1 MSHRQAGAKK
11 LILILLSVGILLAI
25 LAVGLIL
32 GYRRTGRDRETT
44 ATSEA
49 AADVSY
55 PSIFEKLDDPELS
68 ENELSER
75 AQADND
81 LSERTDKMEPSSE
94 AGNADG
100 TDKQKQSAEADNAE
114 GSDKT
119 GQEGLSEQDEK
130 ITDDREE
137 ADESGAGEG
146 TDGEPADLTEDPD
159 TEEETN
165 PAEDPGAASSD
176 DSLREQTPAVNGTR
190 CIVIDAGHQAKGN
203 SEKEPV
209 GPGASETKAKVTG
222 GTSGKTSGL
231 AEYQLTLQVSLKLR
245 QALEAAGYRVIMVRT
260 SNDVNISNSE
270 RAAVANDN
278 HADAF
283 IRIHA
288 NGSEN
293 TSVNGAM
300 TICPTPNNP
309 YCSEI
314 YSASRLLS
322 DCVLNAYTAETGA
335 RREKVWE
342 TDTMSG
348 INWCKVPVTI
358 LEMGYMTNPEEDVK
372 MASEEYQEK
381 IVKGIVKGLND
392 YFSQR

>member
-1 MSHRQAGAKK
+1 MSHKRADKK
-11 LILILLSVGILLAI
+11 PLFILLSAGILLAI
-25 LAVGLIL
+25 LALVLVL
-32 GYRRTGRDRETT
+32 GYRWTQKDREVTGK
-44 ATSEA
+44 SEA
-49 AADVSY
+49 SADVEY
-55 PSIFEKLDDPELS
+55 PTIFERIDDQSLS
-68 ENELSER
+68 EV
-75 AQADND
+75 ADGV
-81 LSERTDKMEPSSE
+81 RTDVEDEQDQS
-94 AGNADG
+94 AG
-100 TDKQKQSAEADNAE
+100 TDKQEQSSESESAENADKLGQEDKVGQEEETDQTAETDGPALEE
-114 GSDKT
+114 GSQK
-119 GQEGLSEQDEK
+119 E
-130 ITDDREE
+130 DRQ
-137 ADESGAGEG
+137 
-146 TDGEPADLTEDPD
+146 EDPD
-159 TEEETN
+159 ATEGQSAAEE
-165 PAEDPGAASSD
+165 PDAAASDESVPAPA
-176 DSLREQTPAVNGTR
+176 PAVMGSG
-190 CIVIDAGHQAKGN
+190 CIVIDAGHQARGN

-209 GPGASETKAKVTG
+209 GPGASEMKAKVTG

-231 AEYQLTLQVSLKLR
+231 AEYQLTLQVSLKLQ

-260 SNDVNISNSE
+260 TNDVNISNSE

-314 YSASRLLS
+314 YTSSRLLS

-335 RREKVWE
+335 RYEKVWE

-358 LEMGYMTNPEEDVK
+358 LEMGYMSNPEEDLK
-372 MASEEYQEK
+372 MASEEYQQK
-381 IVKGIVKGLND
+381 IVSGIVKGLAD
-392 YFSQR
+392 YFAKRQ